1 MKWAGRPSWHRFHNS
16 GGLKTR
22 NGKERD
28 SKWPKSKGIKWDR
41 KIKFQA
47 DSKNIGKHGHRRL
60 HHVRVAKRKTWLEL
74 ELALL
79 ACPWRYTQVKHL
91 CEGVVYIHLRLSTG
105 PTLLLSKALP
115 HQRWS
120 PKRWFQMV
128 SVLVLSSRWLSIGPN
143 LGHKQ
148 GQEEQNCER
157 KSLPHQKVTLY
168 QMLPR
173 IRPGWQ
179 CWRGDSFREHS
190 QTHQGLSLLDLRWF
204 FSCFFQVA
212 KSSSLHFDFDP
223 RANRTASWFVHAN
236 RTLFRPAHCP
246 TLV

>member
-1 MKWAGRPSWHRFHNS
+1 M
-16 GGLKTR
+16 
-22 NGKERD
+22 
-28 SKWPKSKGIKWDR
+28 
-41 KIKFQA
+41 
-47 DSKNIGKHGHRRL
+47 
-60 HHVRVAKRKTWLEL
+60 RVAKRKTWLEL

-148 GQEEQNCER
+148 GQE
-157 KSLPHQKVTLY
+157 SLSRTKRSHCIKCY
-168 QMLPR
+168 QEFA
-173 IRPGWQ
+173 Q
-179 CWRGDSFREHS
+179 VDSAEGVIVSEHS

-223 RANRTASWFVHAN
+223 SANRTASKVLPNFGLAC
-236 RTLFRPAHCP
+236 R
-246 TLV
+246 